1 MRNTLFL
8 FVLLTGLLTAC
19 SASQSTQNADPSLV
33 VTATVPP
40 EYSGLT
46 NPLGADAAEAGAKVF
61 ATNCA
66 SCHGEMGHGDGPV
79 ATSLTPR
86 PVNLVTLQAASS
98 DDYLFWRI
106 STGRSGTAMVGWK
119 GILADEQ
126 IWQVVAFLRTLK

>member
-1 MRNTLFL
+1 MRNTFFL
-8 FVLLTGLLTAC
+8 FVLLSVLLAAC
-19 SASQSTQNADPSLV
+19 GAPQSSQASDP
-33 VTATVPP
+33 VTVIVTVPP
-40 EYSGLT
+40 EYTGLT

-86 PVNLVTLQAASS
+86 PVNLANLQATSS

-126 IWQVVAFLRTLK
+126 IWQVVTFLRTLK

>member
-1 MRNTLFL
+1 MRNTFFL
-8 FVLLTGLLTAC
+8 FVLLAVLLTAC
-19 SASQSTQNADPSLV
+19 GAPQASQTSDSV
-33 VTATVPP
+33 VLTVTVPP
-40 EYSGLT
+40 EYAELT
-46 NPLGADAAEAGAKVF
+46 NPLAVDAAEAGAKVF

-66 SCHGEMGHGDGPV
+66 SCHGDTGHGDGPV

-86 PVNLVTLQAASS
+86 PVNLANLQATSS

-126 IWQVVAFLRTLK
+126 IWQVVTFLRTLK